1 MEDSD
6 PFGEAFESAISDV
19 ELFGHE
25 GACPL
30 AHEAGDPRIILITGE
45 NAGGKSFF
53 AKAIASYLHHQHP
66 KAVEVISVSM
76 GMRTSPGMHRAFMFG
91 EEGRD
96 STGKISLRAVLGG
109 LHTCKGRDNP
119 HVLVLD
125 EPDIGL
131 SEGYRAG
138 LGDLLT
144 EFGRDLPQHTR
155 ALIVVT
161 HSRAVAGKLTALNPT
176 CLRIG
181 DDHRPTAEWIR
192 HGDPVR
198 SAADIEELAMKATLR
213 MRAIQAVLNDRQAV
227 RASKPPGP

>member
-1 MEDSD
+1 MEGKD
-6 PFGEAFESAISDV
+6 PFGEAFKEALSDA
-19 ELFGHE
+19 ELFGRD

-30 AHEAGDPRIILITGE
+30 AHEAGNPRVVLITGS

-53 AKAIASYLHHQHP
+53 AKAIASYLHHEYP

-76 GMRTSPGMHRAFMFG
+76 GMRTSPGMHRVFMFG
-91 EEGRD
+91 EESRD

-109 LHTCKGRDNP
+109 LNTCRGRENQ

-144 EFGRDLPQHTR
+144 GFARDLPEHTR

-161 HSRAVAGKLTALNPT
+161 HSRAVAGKLMAVNPT

-181 DDHRPTAEWIR
+181 DDRRPTNEWLR
-192 HGDPVR
+192 DGDPAR
-198 SAADIEELAMKATLR
+198 SAADVEELAMKATLR
-213 MRAIQAVLNDRQAV
+213 MRAIQAVLNDRQAA
-227 RASKPPGP
+227 RTSRPPGP